1 MRTCW
6 DRVDLVER
14 AIVWACVVGIVIALV
29 WGWR

>member
-1 MRTCW
+1 MTWW

-14 AIVWACVVGIVIALV
+14 AIVWACVIGIVIALI